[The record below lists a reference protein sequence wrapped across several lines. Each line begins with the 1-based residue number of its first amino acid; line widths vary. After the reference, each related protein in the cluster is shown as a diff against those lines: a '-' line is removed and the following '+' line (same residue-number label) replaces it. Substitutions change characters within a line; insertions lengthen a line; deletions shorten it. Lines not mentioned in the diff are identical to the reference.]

1 MFMQLTGFCLSIIT
15 AIFCYSRI
23 RSSHLQFSWEG
34 VGLTALAS
42 TAATIAYFTYLSAI
56 KSGDVGITSAL
67 MATYPLF
74 TFIFSV
80 MFLGETI
87 TFTKTIGM
95 ICLLIGMVILGH

>member
-1 MFMQLTGFCLSIIT
+1 MQLTGFCLSIIT
-15 AIFCYSRI
+15 TIFCFSKI
-23 RSSHLQFSWEG
+23 RSEPLQFSWEG

-42 TAATIAYFTYLSAI
+42 TAATVAYFTYLSGI

-87 TFTKTIGM
+87 TTTKIIGM
-95 ICLLIGMVILGH
+95 GCLLVGMVILGH